1 MRLMAERCSV
11 DIYLYRAALFDM
23 DGVITDTMPLHYESW
38 KRAFA
43 GAGVDVDKM
52 DVYLRE
58 GMTSTAMALD
68 IAAAKGSAL
77 TNDEVTRIADE
88 KTRIFGEM
96 VNEYGR
102 AYDGVKETLLMLRNN
117 GVALALVTGSKRES
131 VDAVLKKAGLEG
143 AFDIIVGAEDVTSGK
158 PGPEP
163 YLSAMQKLDMP
174 ALDCVAVEN
183 APLGIR
189 SAKAAKVGYVIAI
202 ASTLE
207 PSYLQEAD
215 EVDESFSDLEQCFAR
230 RFEMRPGRAIM

>member
-43 GAGVDVDKM
+43 REGIDLEKM

-58 GMTSTAMALD
+58 GMTSDAMARD
-68 IAAAKGSAL
+68 IAAAKGRAL
-77 TNDEVTRIADE
+77 SDDEVKRIVGE
-88 KTRIFGEM
+88 KTTRFGVM

-102 AYDGVKETLLMLRNN
+102 AFDGVKETLRMLRNN

-131 VDAVLKKAGLEG
+131 VATALKKVGLEG
-143 AFDIIVGAEDVTSGK
+143 AFDAIVGAEDVTRGK

-163 YLSAMQKLDMP
+163 
-174 ALDCVAVEN
+174 
-183 APLGIR
+183 
-189 SAKAAKVGYVIAI
+189 
-202 ASTLE
+202 
-207 PSYLQEAD
+207 
-215 EVDESFSDLEQCFAR
+215 
-230 RFEMRPGRAIM
+230 